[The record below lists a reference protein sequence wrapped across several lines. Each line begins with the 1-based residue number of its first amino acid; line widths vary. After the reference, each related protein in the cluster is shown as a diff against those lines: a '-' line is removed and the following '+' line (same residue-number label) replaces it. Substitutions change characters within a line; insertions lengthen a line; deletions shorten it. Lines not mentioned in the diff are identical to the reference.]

1 VKTICPRKSFVG
13 ARPFK
18 RYSSV
23 SFKGVRKMLW
33 PQHIFCTQLVFGAAT
48 WSDAFWSV
56 APDLPMILLVP
67 WPIPWSLI
75 QDWWV
80 YSVLYKVPH
89 SLLFLILIQ
98 NSRARKIYALHIL
111 LDILSHTGP
120 WSIEPFWPLGG
131 PVSGIGDAIVW
142 V

>member
-1 VKTICPRKSFVG
+1 
-13 ARPFK
+13 
-18 RYSSV
+18 
-23 SFKGVRKMLW
+23 MLW
-33 PQHIFCTQLVFGAAT
+33 PQHIFCTQLVLEVVS

-56 APDLPMILLVP
+56 APDIPMIFLVP
-67 WPIPWSLI
+67 WIPSWSYI

-80 YSVLYKVPH
+80 YAVLYKVPH
-89 SLLFLILIQ
+89 SLLFSILIQ
-98 NSRARKIYALHIL
+98 NSRIRTIWTLHIL
-111 LDILSHTGP
+111 LDILSHKGR